1 MSSAGSGH
9 FIGFFDVVVVDAVTV
24 FIGDKVDADLPAF
37 RVDVSVASPLV
48 TLRISLGYS
57 RLARMRI
64 AKVGLSVAILRVELA
79 SNVVLRWL
87 SVPLAGNGQ
96 ANKRIAATCSK
107 KIE

>member
-48 TLRISLGYS
+48 TLRISLGHS

-87 SVPLAGNGQ
+87 SVPLAGNGTSQ
-96 ANKRIAATCSK
+96 EKNSGDLFK
-107 KIE
+107 KD